1 METGPGGITRALACL
16 HAPDASRISAVL
28 CLPEVHSRF
37 STNTF
42 PSSDRAQPMMKAL
55 EGLLKCE
62 MLGLSE
68 EEMSKILSI
77 VDATS
82 SDSGALDGVL
92 ELLIRGRYPFGRSLP
107 EAVMMMIPE
116 AWQNDVNME
125 PQKRALYGLSLGM
138 DLL

>member
-1 METGPGGITRALACL
+1 MF
-16 HAPDASRISAVL
+16 SR
-28 CLPEVHSRF
+28 
-37 STNTF
+37 
-42 PSSDRAQPMMKAL
+42 MKAL

-62 MLGLSE
+62 KLGLSE